1 MRSRTILAI
10 VAVTIA
16 AAFPAWTTAAALLRL
31 LGSPRQGSTA
41 DAVITWNANAGQA
54 AIAACIAPTGNP
66 LHESRMY
73 AMMHVAIHDALN
85 AIDRRSQPYAF
96 RGGTNRPVSPNA
108 AVATA
113 ARDVLVP
120 LLSELPDPFPQE
132 CIDAGVASVEADY
145 AAALDAIPDGAAKSR
160 GMRKGAR
167 QPRPSSRSE
176 PRTGQTLRCW
186 TPRIL
191 RAPIPASTGSR
202 PEPRSPSLPA
212 GAT

>member
-16 AAFPAWTTAAALLRL
+16 AAFPAWTTAAAPLRL

-120 LLSELPDPFPQE
+120 LLSEL
-132 CIDAGVASVEADY
+132 
-145 AAALDAIPDGAAKSR
+145 
-160 GMRKGAR
+160 
-167 QPRPSSRSE
+167 
-176 PRTGQTLRCW
+176 
-186 TPRIL
+186 
-191 RAPIPASTGSR
+191 
-202 PEPRSPSLPA
+202 
-212 GAT
+212 